1 MKQGG
6 DHLLRSPL
14 FGRKSMEYVSIG
26 GVNVE
31 KTAALAP
38 MASVADKSYRLLC
51 REFGAAYLISEMISS
66 KGLCY
71 NDRKTGELCEIETE
85 ERPYAL
91 QIFGED
97 PYYMGKAAY
106 LLGKYRPDIIDI
118 NMGCPVPKIVGN
130 GSGSA
135 LMKDI
140 PRAVEIAKETV
151 KNADCPV
158 TVKFRAGWDDT
169 SKNAVEFAKAL
180 EQTGIAAMAV
190 HGRTRQQF
198 YSGEADWEIIK
209 QVKQAVS
216 IPVFGNGD
224 VKDGESCK
232 KMYEET
238 GCDLVMLARGS
249 YGRPWVFREIRHFL
263 ETGEKLPE
271 PDIKERM
278 EIMLKHCR
286 YLCKYKGE
294 VRGMKEA
301 RKNVA
306 WYVKGLPDSA
316 KLRAECGELSAYE
329 QAEDMAARIISRE
342 EQCK

>member
-1 MKQGG
+1 
-6 DHLLRSPL
+6 
-14 FGRKSMEYVSIG
+14 MEYVSIG

-51 REFGAAYLISEMISS
+51 REFGAAYMVSEMISS

-71 NDRKTGELCEIETE
+71 NDKKTGELCEIEE
-85 ERPYAL
+85 GERPYAL

-97 PYYMGKAAY
+97 PYFMGKAAY
-106 LLGKYRPDIIDI
+106 LLREYKPDIIDI

-135 LMKDI
+135 LMKDT
-140 PRAVEIAKETV
+140 PRAVEIAKEVV
-151 KNADCPV
+151 KNAGCPV

-169 SKNAVEFAKAL
+169 SRNAVEFAKAL

-198 YSGEADWEIIK
+198 YSGEADWEIIR
-209 QVKQAVS
+209 QVKLSVG

-249 YGRPWVFREIRHFL
+249 YGKPWVFREIRHFL

-271 PDIKERM
+271 PDLKERM
-278 EIMLKHCR
+278 EIMLKHCS

-294 VRGMKEA
+294 IRGMKEA

-306 WYVKGLPDSA
+306 WYVKGLPNSA
-316 KLRAECGELSAYE
+316 KLRAECGELSAYA
-329 QAEDMAARIISRE
+329 QAEEMAARIIRAESDL
-342 EQCK
+342 